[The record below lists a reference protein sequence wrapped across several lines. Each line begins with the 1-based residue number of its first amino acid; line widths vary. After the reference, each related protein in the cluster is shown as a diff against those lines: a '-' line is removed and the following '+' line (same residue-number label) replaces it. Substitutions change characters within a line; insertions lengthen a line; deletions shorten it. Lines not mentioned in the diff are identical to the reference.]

1 MATAGEDPT
10 PLMKFWERL
19 QRNPSFRSVQQLWNF
34 MDHEG
39 IPLTPEGTFLTYKS
53 INGDLTDHHTG
64 QVDNTPGVV
73 NEMPR
78 NKISDDP
85 NEACHYGYHVG
96 ALPYVEN
103 FGRGNNRRIIICEVD
118 PENVVC
124 VPYDSSQHKMRVCK
138 YKVLGFHNGELLPS
152 TSFREDTPPPP
163 EPEYEED
170 PDDDDDEEETT
181 DSTEVDEQESESVE
195 AVAAVDQPALDAEE
209 IPGQKSRSASKGILR
224 TSTGKAHKNFDS
236 MGMEDLMQQSLSDLR
251 QYATY
256 GLQIVGASKIT
267 GGKTA
272 LVLKIMENDRDE

>member
-1 MATAGEDPT
+1 LANLTVSKSLTEWAQGKFTVEGEPVLLQQGEAPGEVQRPDRDMATAGEDPT

-96 ALPYVEN
+96 ALPLCRELRKGKQPQDHHLR
-103 FGRGNNRRIIICEVD
+103 GRSGERRLRPVR
-118 PENVVC
+118 
-124 VPYDSSQHKMRVCK
+124 Q
-138 YKVLGFHNGELLPS
+138 
-152 TSFREDTPPPP
+152 
-163 EPEYEED
+163 
-170 PDDDDDEEETT
+170 
-181 DSTEVDEQESESVE
+181 
-195 AVAAVDQPALDAEE
+195 QPAQDA
-209 IPGQKSRSASKGILR
+209 
-224 TSTGKAHKNFDS
+224 
-236 MGMEDLMQQSLSDLR
+236 
-251 QYATY
+251 
-256 GLQIVGASKIT
+256 GLQVQGT
-267 GGKTA
+267 R
-272 LVLKIMENDRDE
+272 LPQR